1 MAFDSVT
8 IGLSKNGDA
17 PQAEWRQDLVAANSI
32 VGSLSS
38 SVGVSTYR
46 WRLIGRP
53 EGSAAGGTGPEPCAL
68 GTATTCAF
76 TVDIPG
82 TYIVECLV
90 NGGAPDATI
99 IVAGCAILETVL
111 SPDNLPLR
119 LLGPG
124 ETSQDIADPLVAQG
138 WLKMLNRWLK
148 LVATQG
154 ASGTS
159 DHLVIVA
166 AGKTADTLSA
176 RLVSSD
182 GTVIFTI
189 NGNQLDLSASATDNP
204 FGLFYLVGDTHL
216 APTGLTRKAGPL
228 INYYD
233 AALTDT
239 YAPVVAAA
247 TPTGDPGLIVLPGG
261 PYRLKLWCF
270 ASEACT
276 AYFTV
281 SMGGYL
287 GPGVI
292 ATSAAVAI
300 PQGVSYVAFNLYAAS
315 TTDYLIT
322 DTTQPLVFKLYA
334 KANTG
339 TATLRICDG
348 AETGTRL
355 SVPFA
360 GNHAYTHTINN
371 IDPLPAA
378 STTVPGLVEF
388 DTTDPQPDGTAD
400 PGSSGKAA
408 QSDHVHPLTLAVP
421 KRYYFSNVVSDLT
434 DGSPSQHTLF
444 SLSNSGTSYA
454 LSPPG
459 GGLGTLLVDGPLG
472 DPGLAIWPAGVV
484 PATIWAR
491 VRNPQTGE
499 RYHLDCG
506 TAPQDASLGRA
517 TTTSGEYAYQTSPWP
532 GIQTPLLTDT
542 FQQYVVP
549 MSVMTSPQ
557 VGQTGTGPTDR
568 LRCQL
573 TGTIEGTTPPS
584 GEVFEVLCMGATP
597 SYLDTLFAAPTGGS
611 VINGSGQAIGRGADL
626 TIDAYN
632 AVTLPAAGSSN
643 LFRVNPGS
651 GTGEDNLGAII
662 TPSGWEA
669 GSTIY
674 FQAPTDGGN
683 AINLMG
689 VEGGLPGGRVAILFG
704 SRTYGGEISAD
715 EIISL
720 VYDGTQWILPNTQN
734 PLA

>member
-1 MAFDSVT
+1 
-8 IGLSKNGDA
+8 
-17 PQAEWRQDLVAANSI
+17 
-32 VGSLSS
+32 
-38 SVGVSTYR
+38 
-46 WRLIGRP
+46 
-53 EGSAAGGTGPEPCAL
+53 
-68 GTATTCAF
+68 
-76 TVDIPG
+76 
-82 TYIVECLV
+82 
-90 NGGAPDATI
+90 
-99 IVAGCAILETVL
+99 
-111 SPDNLPLR
+111 
-119 LLGPG
+119 
-124 ETSQDIADPLVAQG
+124 
-138 WLKMLNRWLK
+138 
-148 LVATQG
+148 
-154 ASGTS
+154 
-159 DHLVIVA
+159 
-166 AGKTADTLSA
+166 
-176 RLVSSD
+176 
-182 GTVIFTI
+182 
-189 NGNQLDLSASATDNP
+189 
-204 FGLFYLVGDTHL
+204 
-216 APTGLTRKAGPL
+216 
-228 INYYD
+228 
-233 AALTDT
+233 
-239 YAPVVAAA
+239 
-247 TPTGDPGLIVLPGG
+247 
-261 PYRLKLWCF
+261 
-270 ASEACT
+270 
-276 AYFTV
+276 
-281 SMGGYL
+281 MGI
-287 GPGVI
+287 I
-292 ATSAAVAI
+292 ATRTFW
-300 PQGVSYVAFNLYAAS
+300 G
-315 TTDYLIT
+315 
-322 DTTQPLVFKLYA
+322 
-334 KANTG
+334 
-339 TATLRICDG
+339 
-348 AETGTRL
+348 
-355 SVPFA
+355 
-360 GNHAYTHTINN
+360 GN
-371 IDPLPAA
+371 DPLPAA